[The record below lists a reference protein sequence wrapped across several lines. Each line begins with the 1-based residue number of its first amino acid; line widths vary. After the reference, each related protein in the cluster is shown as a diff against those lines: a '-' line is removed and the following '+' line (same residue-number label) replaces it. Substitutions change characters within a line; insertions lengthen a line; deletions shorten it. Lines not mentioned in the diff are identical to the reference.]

1 MRMSKDITFMNNLE
15 PQQFGK
21 YILITGIVIS
31 IVGGII
37 ILLGKMGISRM
48 PGDIE
53 LEGKNWKIYFPVISC
68 IVISI
73 ILTGIL
79 WVVGWLRK

>member
-1 MRMSKDITFMNNLE
+1 MPNLE

-21 YILITGIVIS
+21 YILMTGIVIS
-31 IVGGII
+31 IIGGII
-37 ILLGKMGISRM
+37 IILGKMRISRL

-68 IVISI
+68 IVI
-73 ILTGIL
+73 
-79 WVVGWLRK
+79 